1 MKTWRIPVVYQMM
14 GVVTVEADTLAE
26 AIIFASDESSPIG
39 LPDDAS
45 YMDGSWVVDHNGN
58 VDDIR
63 EFYNDDEED

>member
-1 MKTWRIPVVYQMM
+1 MKTWKIPVVYQMM

-26 AIIFASDESSPIG
+26 AIAFAADESSPIP

-45 YMDGSWVVDHNGN
+45 YLGGSWAVDLNEN

-63 EFYNDDEED
+63 EFYNGDEED